1 MSEPIAAIATPP
13 VPSAIGI
20 VRVSGEGAIEAASAV
35 FRAASGRPLAAC
47 ESRRLVYGTLLGPD
61 GAPIDQVLATVSRAP
76 HSYTGEDTAELQC
89 HGSPAVLA
97 MALESLFAQGVRQA
111 GPGEFT
117 KRAFLNG
124 KLDLTQAEAVADLL
138 EAETPAAVRQA
149 AGQLSGALS
158 RRVAALYDGL
168 VDLMAHFHAV
178 LDYPDEDI
186 DPFRADTIRAGLDTA
201 RTGLEALLRTY
212 DRGRYIAGGVP
223 CVLIGRPNAGKSSL
237 LNALVGYDRAI
248 VTDVPGTTR
257 DTVEARCRVGG
268 VVLRLIDTAGLRE
281 TDDAVERIG
290 VERSRAALE
299 EAALALLVLDGSA
312 SLTPEDE
319 AAMAQA
325 ARAPRVICLINKS
338 DRPLAFAPEEL
349 RSRFPHLC
357 VVSAATGAG
366 LDALGETVAALF
378 PAGGAESAG
387 ELLTNA
393 RQADAARRALEAVTR
408 ASESLE
414 AGITPDALLTDAEE
428 ALAALGELTGAS
440 VREDVTARIFERFC
454 VGKKDAWPA
463 ARRGILSGERSDAHG
478 GLHRAQ
484 RLYQLRAVCLH
495 LPRRVPDRGGRVG
508 GGLPPA
514 WPGAPARCEIRRR
527 GLPGQHHLSGGVTGQ
542 ARQVAAAI
550 GSGHLRFLRLSR
562 LTPSATAHCSP
573 LRKKH
578 LAPSAQLP

>member
-1 MSEPIAAIATPP
+1 M
-13 VPSAIGI
+13 
-20 VRVSGEGAIEAASAV
+20 
-35 FRAASGRPLAAC
+35 
-47 ESRRLVYGTLLGPD
+47 
-61 GAPIDQVLATVSRAP
+61 
-76 HSYTGEDTAELQC
+76 
-89 HGSPAVLA
+89 
-97 MALESLFAQGVRQA
+97 
-111 GPGEFT
+111 
-117 KRAFLNG
+117 
-124 KLDLTQAEAVADLL
+124 
-138 EAETPAAVRQA
+138 
-149 AGQLSGALS
+149 
-158 RRVAALYDGL
+158 
-168 VDLMAHFHAV
+168 
-178 LDYPDEDI
+178 
-186 DPFRADTIRAGLDTA
+186 
-201 RTGLEALLRTY
+201 
-212 DRGRYIAGGVP
+212 
-223 CVLIGRPNAGKSSL
+223 LIGRPNAGKSSL

-454 VGKKDAWPA
+454 VGK
-463 ARRGILSGERSDAHG
+463 
-478 GLHRAQ
+478 
-484 RLYQLRAVCLH
+484 
-495 LPRRVPDRGGRVG
+495 
-508 GGLPPA
+508 
-514 WPGAPARCEIRRR
+514 
-527 GLPGQHHLSGGVTGQ
+527 
-542 ARQVAAAI
+542 
-550 GSGHLRFLRLSR
+550 
-562 LTPSATAHCSP
+562 
-573 LRKKH
+573 
-578 LAPSAQLP
+578 